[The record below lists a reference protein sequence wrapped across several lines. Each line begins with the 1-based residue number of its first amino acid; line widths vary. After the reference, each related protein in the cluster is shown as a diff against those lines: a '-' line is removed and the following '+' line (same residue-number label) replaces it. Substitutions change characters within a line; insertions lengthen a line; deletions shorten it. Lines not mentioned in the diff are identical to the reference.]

1 MTEKLYRK
9 KDKIMNSKYILY
21 CIVTALIIVGIY
33 QIVAVGRVNYPEY
46 NLKEGQVSEVE
57 IIAPFDFPVLKSPQ
71 ELAEE
76 KEQVLSQVV
85 KPYEIS
91 EEPLFEAISNLDNIY
106 AVLCSIEPTDDLEKI
121 ASDLKR
127 AGYSFSP
134 EALEF
139 TLRSSLRDRIYESL
153 RRELGTL
160 YNQGIYESLEEDS
173 ILIWQNDN
181 AEKRALS
188 DFLPREKA
196 KEILI
201 DKFPEAKTF
210 VSEFTEQYLK
220 PNLLVNEEKLNEL
233 NQSSLQTVQPSE
245 GMVLKNEVIVRKN
258 SRVTEEEVRKLESL
272 QEAYKRQKI
281 RKSPLQEMFLSLGLL
296 MFIFVVI
303 FLANHYYGVQS
314 KEEKIPVAD
323 FLPVNLGFIV
333 LVILTVLSN
342 FVLSGSNLIIP
353 FAMIAI
359 AGAILVNFEFG
370 LLYSVCNILV
380 ISPFLNWE
388 TFTPVIMLLSTI
400 MCLLILRRQKV
411 WHEYLMI
418 WLYLLISLLVVII
431 CLGIYKRD
439 SIITIMRS
447 IGYAFISASLSITGI
462 LLIVPYYEKKW
473 NRATKQTL
481 LELLDF
487 NHPLLKR
494 LATEAVGTYH
504 HSLVVGNLAEHA
516 AEAIGAN
523 PLLARVGSYY
533 HDIGKII
540 NPEIFTEN
548 NEDSGEIH
556 SQIEPN
562 ESAQLIRNHV
572 TEGITLAK
580 KYKIPQ
586 PVIDI
591 IMQHHGDMIIRYFY
605 EKANKEGKELD
616 ANAYRYPGPRPQTKE
631 AALVML
637 ADIVESTTK
646 AKEIESETDIA
657 KIIDDTITYL
667 LKEKQFDE
675 APISMKDLKIV
686 KQSFIP
692 VLESIYRKRLDY
704 PEAQK
709 DE

>member
-1 MTEKLYRK
+1 MTEKLYCK
-9 KDKIMNSKYILY
+9 KVKIMNSKYILY

-71 ELAEE
+71 ELAAE
-76 KEQVLSQVV
+76 KEQVLSQVD

-106 AVLCSIEPTDDLEKI
+106 AVLCSIEPTDDWEKI

-181 AEKRALS
+181 PEKRALS

-323 FLPVNLGFIV
+323 FLPINLGFIV

-548 NEDSGEIH
+548 NEDSSEIH

-572 TEGITLAK
+572 TEGIALAK

>member
-1 MTEKLYRK
+1 MTEKLYCK
-9 KDKIMNSKYILY
+9 KVKIMNSKYILY

-71 ELAEE
+71 ELAAE
-76 KEQVLSQVV
+76 KEQVLSQVD

-106 AVLCSIEPTDDLEKI
+106 AVLCSIEPTDDWEKI

-323 FLPVNLGFIV
+323 FLPINLGFIV

-548 NEDSGEIH
+548 NEDSSEIH

-572 TEGITLAK
+572 TEGIALAK

>member
-1 MTEKLYRK
+1 
-9 KDKIMNSKYILY
+9 MNSKYILY
-21 CIVTALIIVGIY
+21 CAVTALIIVGIY
-33 QIVAVGRVNYPEY
+33 QIAALGRVNYPEY

-57 IIAPFDFPVLKSPQ
+57 IIAPFDFPILKSPQ
-71 ELAEE
+71 ELSKETEE
-76 KEQVLSQVV
+76 VLSGID

-91 EEPLFEAISNLDNIY
+91 EEPLFEVISNLDNIY
-106 AVLCSIEPTDDLEKI
+106 AVLYTIEPTDDLEKI
-121 ASDLKR
+121 AADLKR
-127 AGYSFSP
+127 AGYTFTP

-139 TLRSSLRDRIYESL
+139 TLRSSLRDKIYESL
-153 RRELGTL
+153 RSELGIL
-160 YNQGIYESLEEDS
+160 YKQGIYESLEDDS
-173 ILIWQNDN
+173 ILIYQNN
-181 AEKRALS
+181 TAEKRAKS
-188 DFLPREKA
+188 DFLSREKA
-196 KEILI
+196 KAALLN
-201 DKFPEAKTF
+201 KFPEAETF
-210 VSEFTEQYLK
+210 ISEFTEQYLK
-220 PNLLVNEEKLNEL
+220 PNLLVNEEKLNKL
-233 NQSSLQTVQPSE
+233 HQSSLQTVQPSE

-258 SRVTEEEVRKLESL
+258 SRVTEDEVRKLESL
-272 QEAYKRQKI
+272 QEAYRREKI
-281 RKSPLQEMFLSLGLL
+281 RKSPLQELFLSLGLL

-333 LVILTVLSN
+333 LVMLTVLSN

-353 FAMIAI
+353 FAMFAI

-370 LLYSVCNILV
+370 LLYSVCNMLI

-388 TFTPVIMLLSTI
+388 TFTPVIMILSTI

-418 WLYLLISLLVVII
+418 WLYLIISLLVVII

-504 HSLVVGNLAEHA
+504 HSLVVGNLAEHS

-556 SQIEPN
+556 SQMEPE

-616 ANAYRYPGPRPQTKE
+616 TNAYRYPGPRPQTKE

-646 AKEIESETDIA
+646 AKEIENETDIA
-657 KIIDDTITYL
+657 KIIDDTINYL
-667 LKEKQFDE
+667 LKEKQFEE
-675 APISMKDLKIV
+675 APISLKDLKIV

>member
-1 MTEKLYRK
+1 
-9 KDKIMNSKYILY
+9 MNSKYILY
-21 CIVTALIIVGIY
+21 CAVTALIIVGIY
-33 QIVAVGRVNYPEY
+33 QIAALGRVNYPEY

-57 IIAPFDFPVLKSPQ
+57 IIAPFDFPILKSPQ
-71 ELAEE
+71 ELSKETEE
-76 KEQVLSQVV
+76 VLSGID

-91 EEPLFEAISNLDNIY
+91 EEPLFEVISNLDNIY
-106 AVLCSIEPTDDLEKI
+106 AVLYTIEPTDDLEKI
-121 ASDLKR
+121 AADLKR
-127 AGYSFSP
+127 AGYTFTP

-139 TLRSSLRDRIYESL
+139 TLRSSLRDKIYESL
-153 RRELGTL
+153 RSELGIL
-160 YNQGIYESLEEDS
+160 YKQGIYESLEDDS
-173 ILIWQNDN
+173 ILIYQNN
-181 AEKRALS
+181 TAEKRAKS
-188 DFLPREKA
+188 DFLSREKA
-196 KEILI
+196 KAALLN
-201 DKFPEAKTF
+201 KFPEAETF
-210 VSEFTEQYLK
+210 ISEFTEQYLK
-220 PNLLVNEEKLNEL
+220 PNLLVNEEKLNKL
-233 NQSSLQTVQPSE
+233 HQSSLQTVQPSA

-258 SRVTEEEVRKLESL
+258 SRVTEDEVRKLESL
-272 QEAYKRQKI
+272 QEAYRREKI
-281 RKSPLQEMFLSLGLL
+281 RKSPLQELFLSLGLL
-296 MFIFVVI
+296 MYIFVVI

-323 FLPVNLGFIV
+323 FLPVNLGFMV

-342 FVLSGSNLIIP
+342 FVLSSSNLIIP
-353 FAMIAI
+353 FAMFAI

-370 LLYSVCNILV
+370 LLYSVCNMLI

-388 TFTPVIMLLSTI
+388 TFTPVIMILSTI

-418 WLYLLISLLVVII
+418 WLYLIISLLVVII

-504 HSLVVGNLAEHA
+504 HSLVVGNLAEHS

-556 SQIEPN
+556 SQMEPE

-616 ANAYRYPGPRPQTKE
+616 TNAYRYPGPRPQTKE

-646 AKEIESETDIA
+646 AKEIENETDIA
-657 KIIDDTITYL
+657 KIIDDTINYL
-667 LKEKQFDE
+667 LKEKQFEE
-675 APISMKDLKIV
+675 APISLKDLKIV

>member
-1 MTEKLYRK
+1 
-9 KDKIMNSKYILY
+9 MNSKYILY
-21 CIVTALIIVGIY
+21 CVVVAIIIVGIY
-33 QIVAVGRVNYPEY
+33 QIVAIGKVNYPEY

-76 KEQVLSQVV
+76 KEEVLSRVN
-85 KPYEIS
+85 KPYELS
-91 EEPLFEAISNLDNIY
+91 DEPLFAAVSALDNIY
-106 AVLCSIEPTDDLEKI
+106 SILCTIQPTMDGEKI
-121 ASDLKR
+121 ASELKR
-127 AGYSFSP
+127 GGYSFSS
-134 EALEF
+134 EALAF
-139 TLRSSLRDRIYESL
+139 ATHSNDRDKIYESL
-153 RRELGTL
+153 RRELGIL
-160 YNQGIYESLEEDS
+160 YKQGIYESITEDS
-173 ILIWQNDN
+173 ILVLQNGN
-181 AEKRALS
+181 PVKRASKEFLS
-188 DFLPREKA
+188 LA
-196 KEILI
+196 MAQTTLQS
-201 DKFPEAKTF
+201 KFPEAETF
-210 VSEFTEQYLK
+210 VTEFAEQYLK
-220 PNLLVNEEKLNEL
+220 PNLQVNEEKLNEI
-233 NQSSLQTVQPSE
+233 NNNSLQTVQPSE

-258 SRVTEEEVRKLESL
+258 SRVTGDDVRKLESL
-272 QEAYKRQKI
+272 QEAYRRQKI
-281 RKSPLQEMFLSLGLL
+281 RKSPLEEMFLSLGLL
-296 MFIFVVI
+296 LFIFVVI

-314 KEEKIPVAD
+314 KEAKIPVAD
-323 FLPVNLGFIV
+323 FLPVNLGFLL
-333 LVILTVLSN
+333 LVIFTVLSN
-342 FVLSGSNLIIP
+342 FVLSLSNLIIP

-380 ISPFLNWE
+380 ISPFLSWE
-388 TFTPVIMLLSTI
+388 TFTPVLMLLSTV
-400 MCLLILRRQKV
+400 MCLLILKRQNA

-418 WLYLLISLLVVII
+418 WLYLIISLAVVTL

-439 SIITIMRS
+439 TFITILRNL
-447 IGYAFISASLSITGI
+447 GYDFISASLSVTGI
-462 LLIVPYYEKKW
+462 LLIVPFYEKKW

-487 NHPLLKR
+487 NHPLLKQ

-533 HDIGKII
+533 HDIGKVI

-548 NEDSGEIH
+548 NEDSGDIH
-556 SQIEPN
+556 SQMEPE

-591 IMQHHGDMIIRYFY
+591 IMEHHGDSIIRYFY
-605 EKANKEGKELD
+605 EKAHQEGKELD
-616 ANAYRYPGPRPQTKE
+616 KDAYRYPGPRPRTKE
-631 AALVML
+631 AAIVML

-646 AKEIESETDIA
+646 AKEIENEEDIA
-657 KIIDDTITYL
+657 KIIDTTIHYL
-667 LKEKQFDE
+667 LQEKQFDD
-675 APISMKDLKIV
+675 APLSMQDLKKV

-692 VLESIYRKRLDY
+692 VLDSIYRKRLDY
-704 PEAQK
+704 PEPQK

>member
-1 MTEKLYRK
+1 
-9 KDKIMNSKYILY
+9 MNSKYILY
-21 CIVTALIIVGIY
+21 CAVTALIIVGIY
-33 QIVAVGRVNYPEY
+33 QIAALGRVNYPEY

-57 IIAPFDFPVLKSPQ
+57 IIAPFDFPILKSPQ
-71 ELAEE
+71 ELSKETEE
-76 KEQVLSQVV
+76 VLSGID

-91 EEPLFEAISNLDNIY
+91 EEPLFEVISNLDNIY
-106 AVLCSIEPTDDLEKI
+106 AVLYTIEPTDDLEKI
-121 ASDLKR
+121 AADLKR
-127 AGYSFSP
+127 AGYTFTP

-139 TLRSSLRDRIYESL
+139 TLRSSLRDKIYESL
-153 RRELGTL
+153 RSELGIL
-160 YNQGIYESLEEDS
+160 YKQGIYESLEDDS
-173 ILIWQNDN
+173 ILIYQNN
-181 AEKRALS
+181 TAEKRAKS
-188 DFLPREKA
+188 DFLSREKA
-196 KEILI
+196 KAALLN
-201 DKFPEAKTF
+201 KFPEAETF
-210 VSEFTEQYLK
+210 ISEFTEQYLK
-220 PNLLVNEEKLNEL
+220 PNLLVNEEKLNKL
-233 NQSSLQTVQPSE
+233 HQSSLQTVQPSE

-258 SRVTEEEVRKLESL
+258 SRVTEDEVRKLESL
-272 QEAYKRQKI
+272 QEAYRREKI
-281 RKSPLQEMFLSLGLL
+281 RKSPLQELFLSLGLL
-296 MFIFVVI
+296 MYIFVVI

-323 FLPVNLGFIV
+323 FLPVNLGFMV

-342 FVLSGSNLIIP
+342 FVLSSSNLIIP
-353 FAMIAI
+353 FAMFAI

-370 LLYSVCNILV
+370 LLYSVCNMLI

-388 TFTPVIMLLSTI
+388 TFTPVIMILSTI

-418 WLYLLISLLVVII
+418 WLYLIISLLVVII

-504 HSLVVGNLAEHA
+504 HSLVVGNLAEHS

-556 SQIEPN
+556 SQMEPE

-616 ANAYRYPGPRPQTKE
+616 TNAYRYPGPRPQTKE

-646 AKEIESETDIA
+646 AKEIENETDIA
-657 KIIDDTITYL
+657 KIIDDTINYL
-667 LKEKQFDE
+667 LKEKQFEE
-675 APISMKDLKIV
+675 APISLKDLKIV

>member
-1 MTEKLYRK
+1 
-9 KDKIMNSKYILY
+9 MNSKYILY

-71 ELAEE
+71 ELAAE
-76 KEQVLSQVV
+76 KEQVLSQVD

-106 AVLCSIEPTDDLEKI
+106 AVLCSIEPTDDWEKI

-139 TLRSSLRDRIYESL
+139 TLRSSLRDKIYESL

-181 AEKRALS
+181 PEKRALS

-400 MCLLILRRQKV
+400 ICLLILRRQKV

-572 TEGITLAK
+572 TEGIALAK

>member
-1 MTEKLYRK
+1 
-9 KDKIMNSKYILY
+9 MNSKYILY
-21 CIVTALIIVGIY
+21 CAVTALIIVGIY
-33 QIVAVGRVNYPEY
+33 QIAALGRVNYPEY

-57 IIAPFDFPVLKSPQ
+57 IIAPFDFPILKSPQ
-71 ELAEE
+71 ELSKETEE
-76 KEQVLSQVV
+76 VLSGID

-91 EEPLFEAISNLDNIY
+91 EEPLFEVISNLDNIY
-106 AVLCSIEPTDDLEKI
+106 AVLYTIEPTDDLEKI
-121 ASDLKR
+121 AADLKR
-127 AGYSFSP
+127 AGYTFTP

-139 TLRSSLRDRIYESL
+139 TLRSSLRDKIYESL
-153 RRELGTL
+153 RSELGIL
-160 YNQGIYESLEEDS
+160 YKQGIYESLEDDS
-173 ILIWQNDN
+173 ILIYQNN
-181 AEKRALS
+181 TAEKRAKS
-188 DFLPREKA
+188 DFLSKEKA
-196 KEILI
+196 KAALLN
-201 DKFPEAKTF
+201 KFPEAETF
-210 VSEFTEQYLK
+210 ISEFTEQYLK
-220 PNLLVNEEKLNEL
+220 PNLLVNEEKLNKL
-233 NQSSLQTVQPSE
+233 HQSSLQTVQPSE

-258 SRVTEEEVRKLESL
+258 SRVTEDEVRKLESL
-272 QEAYKRQKI
+272 QEAYRREKI
-281 RKSPLQEMFLSLGLL
+281 RKSPLQELFLSLGLL
-296 MFIFVVI
+296 MYIFVVI

-323 FLPVNLGFIV
+323 FLPVNLGFMV

-342 FVLSGSNLIIP
+342 FVLSSSNLIIP
-353 FAMIAI
+353 FAMFAI

-370 LLYSVCNILV
+370 LLYSVCNMLI

-388 TFTPVIMLLSTI
+388 TFTPVIMILSTI

-418 WLYLLISLLVVII
+418 WLYLIISLLVVII

-504 HSLVVGNLAEHA
+504 HSLVVGNLAEHS
-516 AEAIGAN
+516 AEAIGVN

-556 SQIEPN
+556 SQMEPE

-616 ANAYRYPGPRPQTKE
+616 TNAYRYPGPRPQTKE

-646 AKEIESETDIA
+646 AKEIENETDIA
-657 KIIDDTITYL
+657 KIIDDTINYL
-667 LKEKQFDE
+667 LKEKQFEE
-675 APISMKDLKIV
+675 APISLKDLKIV

>member
-1 MTEKLYRK
+1 MTEKLYCK
-9 KDKIMNSKYILY
+9 KVKIMNSKYILY

-71 ELAEE
+71 ELAAE
-76 KEQVLSQVV
+76 KEQVLSQVD

-106 AVLCSIEPTDDLEKI
+106 AVLCSIEPTDDWEKI

-139 TLRSSLRDRIYESL
+139 TLRSSLRDKIYESL

-181 AEKRALS
+181 PEKRALS

-323 FLPVNLGFIV
+323 FLPINLGFIV

-548 NEDSGEIH
+548 NEDSSEIH

>member
-1 MTEKLYRK
+1 MTEKLYCK
-9 KDKIMNSKYILY
+9 KVKIMNSKYILY

-71 ELAEE
+71 ELAAE
-76 KEQVLSQVV
+76 KEQVLSQVD

-106 AVLCSIEPTDDLEKI
+106 AVLCSIEPTDDWEKI

-139 TLRSSLRDRIYESL
+139 TLRSSLRDKIYESL

-181 AEKRALS
+181 PEKRALS

-400 MCLLILRRQKV
+400 ICLLILRRQKV

-572 TEGITLAK
+572 TEGIALAK

>member
-1 MTEKLYRK
+1 MTEKLYCK
-9 KDKIMNSKYILY
+9 KVKIMNSKYILY

-71 ELAEE
+71 ELAAE
-76 KEQVLSQVV
+76 KEQVLSQVD

-106 AVLCSIEPTDDLEKI
+106 AVLCSIEPTDDWEKI

-181 AEKRALS
+181 PEKKALS

-548 NEDSGEIH
+548 NEDSSEIH

-616 ANAYRYPGPRPQTKE
+616 TNAYRYPGPRPQTKE

-657 KIIDDTITYL
+657 KIIDETITYL

>member
-1 MTEKLYRK
+1 
-9 KDKIMNSKYILY
+9 MNSKYILY
-21 CIVTALIIVGIY
+21 CAVTALIIVGIY
-33 QIVAVGRVNYPEY
+33 QIAALGRVNYPEY

-57 IIAPFDFPVLKSPQ
+57 IIAPFDFPILKSPQ
-71 ELAEE
+71 ELSKETEE
-76 KEQVLSQVV
+76 VLSGID

-91 EEPLFEAISNLDNIY
+91 EEPLFEVISNLDNIY
-106 AVLCSIEPTDDLEKI
+106 AVLYTIEPTDDLEKI
-121 ASDLKR
+121 AADLKR
-127 AGYSFSP
+127 AGYTFTP

-139 TLRSSLRDRIYESL
+139 TLRSSLRDKIYESL
-153 RRELGTL
+153 RSELGIL
-160 YNQGIYESLEEDS
+160 YKQGIYESLEDDS
-173 ILIWQNDN
+173 ILIYQNN
-181 AEKRALS
+181 IAEKRAKS
-188 DFLPREKA
+188 DFLSKEKA
-196 KEILI
+196 KAALLN
-201 DKFPEAKTF
+201 KFPEAETF
-210 VSEFTEQYLK
+210 ISEFTEQYLK
-220 PNLLVNEEKLNEL
+220 PNLLVNEEKLNKL
-233 NQSSLQTVQPSE
+233 HQSSLQTVQPSE

-258 SRVTEEEVRKLESL
+258 SRVTEDEVRKLESL
-272 QEAYKRQKI
+272 QEAYRREKI
-281 RKSPLQEMFLSLGLL
+281 RKSPLQELFLSLGLL
-296 MFIFVVI
+296 MYIFVVI

-333 LVILTVLSN
+333 LVMLTVLSN

-353 FAMIAI
+353 FAMFAI

-370 LLYSVCNILV
+370 LLYSVCNMLI

-388 TFTPVIMLLSTI
+388 TFTPVIMILSTI

-418 WLYLLISLLVVII
+418 WLYLIISLLVVII

-504 HSLVVGNLAEHA
+504 HSLVVGNLAEHS

-556 SQIEPN
+556 SQMEPE

-616 ANAYRYPGPRPQTKE
+616 TNAYRYPGPRPQTKE

-646 AKEIESETDIA
+646 AKEIENETDIA
-657 KIIDDTITYL
+657 KIIDDTINYL
-667 LKEKQFDE
+667 LKEKQFEE
-675 APISMKDLKIV
+675 APISLKDLKIV

>member
-1 MTEKLYRK
+1 LTEKLYCK
-9 KDKIMNSKYILY
+9 KVKIMNSKYILY

-71 ELAEE
+71 ELAAE
-76 KEQVLSQVV
+76 KEQVLSQVD

-106 AVLCSIEPTDDLEKI
+106 AVLCSIEPTDDWEKI

-323 FLPVNLGFIV
+323 FLPINLGFIV

-548 NEDSGEIH
+548 NEDSSEIH

>member
-1 MTEKLYRK
+1 
-9 KDKIMNSKYILY
+9 
-21 CIVTALIIVGIY
+21 
-33 QIVAVGRVNYPEY
+33 
-46 NLKEGQVSEVE
+46 LKEGQVSEVE
-57 IIAPFDFPVLKSPQ
+57 IIAPFDFPILKSPQ
-71 ELAEE
+71 ELSKETEE
-76 KEQVLSQVV
+76 VLSGID

-91 EEPLFEAISNLDNIY
+91 EEPLFEVISNLDNIY
-106 AVLCSIEPTDDLEKI
+106 AVLYTIEPTDDLEKI
-121 ASDLKR
+121 AADLKR
-127 AGYSFSP
+127 AGYTFTP

-139 TLRSSLRDRIYESL
+139 TLRSSLRDKIYESL
-153 RRELGTL
+153 RSELGIL
-160 YNQGIYESLEEDS
+160 YKQGIYESLEDDS
-173 ILIWQNDN
+173 ILIYQNN
-181 AEKRALS
+181 TAEKRAKS
-188 DFLPREKA
+188 DFLSREKA
-196 KEILI
+196 KAALLN
-201 DKFPEAKTF
+201 KFPEAETF
-210 VSEFTEQYLK
+210 ISEFTEQYLK
-220 PNLLVNEEKLNEL
+220 PNLLVNEEKLNKL
-233 NQSSLQTVQPSE
+233 HQSSLQTVQPSA

-258 SRVTEEEVRKLESL
+258 SRVTEDEVRKLESL
-272 QEAYKRQKI
+272 QEAYRREKI
-281 RKSPLQEMFLSLGLL
+281 RKSPLQELFLSLGLL
-296 MFIFVVI
+296 MYIFVVI

-323 FLPVNLGFIV
+323 FLPVNLGFMV

-342 FVLSGSNLIIP
+342 FVLSSSNLIIP
-353 FAMIAI
+353 FALFAI

-370 LLYSVCNILV
+370 LLYSVCNILI

-388 TFTPVIMLLSTI
+388 TFTPVIMILSTI

-418 WLYLLISLLVVII
+418 WLYLIISLLVVII

-504 HSLVVGNLAEHA
+504 HSLVVGNLAEHS

-556 SQIEPN
+556 SQMEPE

-616 ANAYRYPGPRPQTKE
+616 TNAYRYPGPRPQTKE

-646 AKEIESETDIA
+646 AKEIENETDIA
-657 KIIDDTITYL
+657 KIIDDTINYL
-667 LKEKQFDE
+667 LKEKQFEE
-675 APISMKDLKIV
+675 APISLKDLKIV

>member
-1 MTEKLYRK
+1 
-9 KDKIMNSKYILY
+9 MNSKYILY
-21 CIVTALIIVGIY
+21 CAVTALIIVGIY
-33 QIVAVGRVNYPEY
+33 QIAALGRVNYPEY

-76 KEQVLSQVV
+76 KEEVLSKVD

-91 EEPLFEAISNLDNIY
+91 EEPLFEVISNLDNIY
-106 AVLCSIEPTDDLEKI
+106 AVLYTIEPTDDLEKI
-121 ASDLKR
+121 AADLKR
-127 AGYSFSP
+127 AGYTFTP

-139 TLRSSLRDRIYESL
+139 TLRSSLRDKIYESL
-153 RRELGTL
+153 RSELGIL
-160 YNQGIYESLEEDS
+160 YKQGIYESLEDDS
-173 ILIWQNDN
+173 ILIYQNN
-181 AEKRALS
+181 TAEKRAKS
-188 DFLPREKA
+188 DFLSREKA
-196 KEILI
+196 KAALLN
-201 DKFPEAKTF
+201 KFPEAETF
-210 VSEFTEQYLK
+210 ISEFTEQYLK
-220 PNLLVNEEKLNEL
+220 PNLLVNEEKLNKL
-233 NQSSLQTVQPSE
+233 HQSSLQTVQPSA

-258 SRVTEEEVRKLESL
+258 SRVTEDEVRKLESL
-272 QEAYKRQKI
+272 QEAYRREKI
-281 RKSPLQEMFLSLGLL
+281 RKSPLQELFLSLGLL
-296 MFIFVVI
+296 MYIFVVI

-323 FLPVNLGFIV
+323 FLPVNLGFMV

-342 FVLSGSNLIIP
+342 FVLSSSNLIIP
-353 FAMIAI
+353 FALFAI

-370 LLYSVCNILV
+370 LLYSVCNILI

-388 TFTPVIMLLSTI
+388 TFTPVIMILSTI

-418 WLYLLISLLVVII
+418 WLYLIISLLVVII

-504 HSLVVGNLAEHA
+504 HSLVVGNLAEHS

-556 SQIEPN
+556 SQMEPE

-616 ANAYRYPGPRPQTKE
+616 TNAYRYPGPRPQTKE

-646 AKEIESETDIA
+646 AKEIENETDIA
-657 KIIDDTITYL
+657 KIIDDTINYL
-667 LKEKQFDE
+667 LKEKQFEE
-675 APISMKDLKIV
+675 APISLKDLKIV

>member
-1 MTEKLYRK
+1 LTEKLYCK
-9 KDKIMNSKYILY
+9 KVKIMNSKYILY

-71 ELAEE
+71 ELAAE
-76 KEQVLSQVV
+76 KEQVLSQVD

-106 AVLCSIEPTDDLEKI
+106 AVLCSIEPTDDWEKI

>member
-1 MTEKLYRK
+1 MTEKLYCK
-9 KDKIMNSKYILY
+9 KVKIMNSKYILY

-71 ELAEE
+71 ELAAE
-76 KEQVLSQVV
+76 KEQVLSQVD

-106 AVLCSIEPTDDLEKI
+106 AVLCSIEPTDDWEKI

-181 AEKRALS
+181 PEKKALS

-548 NEDSGEIH
+548 NEDSSEIH

-616 ANAYRYPGPRPQTKE
+616 TNAYRYPGPRPQTKE

>member
-1 MTEKLYRK
+1 LTEKLYCK
-9 KDKIMNSKYILY
+9 KVKIMNSKYILY

-71 ELAEE
+71 ELAAE
-76 KEQVLSQVV
+76 KEQVLSQVD

-106 AVLCSIEPTDDLEKI
+106 AVLCSIEPTDDWEKI

-181 AEKRALS
+181 PEKKALS

-548 NEDSGEIH
+548 NEDSSEIH

-616 ANAYRYPGPRPQTKE
+616 TNAYRYPGPRPQTKE

-657 KIIDDTITYL
+657 KIIDETITYL

>member
-1 MTEKLYRK
+1 
-9 KDKIMNSKYILY
+9 MNSKYILY

-71 ELAEE
+71 ELAAE
-76 KEQVLSQVV
+76 KEQVLSQVD

-106 AVLCSIEPTDDLEKI
+106 AVLCSIEPTDDWEKI

-181 AEKRALS
+181 PEKKALS

-548 NEDSGEIH
+548 NEDSSEIH

-616 ANAYRYPGPRPQTKE
+616 TNAYRYPGPRPQTKE

-657 KIIDDTITYL
+657 KIIDETITYL

>member
-1 MTEKLYRK
+1 
-9 KDKIMNSKYILY
+9 MNSKYILY
-21 CIVTALIIVGIY
+21 CAVTALIIVGIY
-33 QIVAVGRVNYPEY
+33 QIAALGRVNYPEY

-57 IIAPFDFPVLKSPQ
+57 IIAPFDFPILKSPQ
-71 ELAEE
+71 ELSKETEE
-76 KEQVLSQVV
+76 VLSGID

-91 EEPLFEAISNLDNIY
+91 EEPLFEVISNLDNIY
-106 AVLCSIEPTDDLEKI
+106 AVLYTIEPTDDLEKI
-121 ASDLKR
+121 AADLKR
-127 AGYSFSP
+127 AGYTFTP

-139 TLRSSLRDRIYESL
+139 TLRSSLRDKIYESL
-153 RRELGTL
+153 RSELGIL
-160 YNQGIYESLEEDS
+160 YKQGIYESLEDDS
-173 ILIWQNDN
+173 ILIYQNN
-181 AEKRALS
+181 TAEKRAKS
-188 DFLPREKA
+188 DFLSREKA
-196 KEILI
+196 KAALLN
-201 DKFPEAKTF
+201 KFPEAETF
-210 VSEFTEQYLK
+210 ISEFTEQYLK
-220 PNLLVNEEKLNEL
+220 PNLLVNEEKLNKL
-233 NQSSLQTVQPSE
+233 HQSSLQTVQPSA

-258 SRVTEEEVRKLESL
+258 SRVTEDEVRKLESL
-272 QEAYKRQKI
+272 QEAYRREKI
-281 RKSPLQEMFLSLGLL
+281 RKSPLQELFLSLGLL
-296 MFIFVVI
+296 MYIFVVI

-323 FLPVNLGFIV
+323 FLPVNLGFMV

-342 FVLSGSNLIIP
+342 FVLSSSNLIIP
-353 FAMIAI
+353 FALFAI

-370 LLYSVCNILV
+370 LLYSVCNILI

-388 TFTPVIMLLSTI
+388 TFTPVIMILSTI

-418 WLYLLISLLVVII
+418 WLYLIISLLVVII

-504 HSLVVGNLAEHA
+504 HSLVVGNLSEHA

-556 SQIEPN
+556 SQMEPE

-616 ANAYRYPGPRPQTKE
+616 TNAYRYPGPRPQTKE

-646 AKEIESETDIA
+646 AKEIENETDIA
-657 KIIDDTITYL
+657 KIIDDTINYL
-667 LKEKQFDE
+667 LKEKQFEE
-675 APISMKDLKIV
+675 APLSLKDLKII

>member
-1 MTEKLYRK
+1 
-9 KDKIMNSKYILY
+9 MNSKYILY
-21 CIVTALIIVGIY
+21 CAVTALIIVGIY
-33 QIVAVGRVNYPEY
+33 QIAALGRVNYPEY

-57 IIAPFDFPVLKSPQ
+57 IIAPFDFPILKSPQ
-71 ELAEE
+71 ELSKETEE
-76 KEQVLSQVV
+76 VLSGID

-91 EEPLFEAISNLDNIY
+91 EEPLFEVISNLDNIY
-106 AVLCSIEPTDDLEKI
+106 AVLYTIEPTDDLEKI
-121 ASDLKR
+121 AADLKR
-127 AGYSFSP
+127 AGYTFTP

-139 TLRSSLRDRIYESL
+139 TLRSSLRDKIYESL
-153 RRELGTL
+153 RSELGIL
-160 YNQGIYESLEEDS
+160 YKQGIYESLEDDS
-173 ILIWQNDN
+173 ILIYQNN
-181 AEKRALS
+181 TAEKRAKS
-188 DFLPREKA
+188 DFLSREKA
-196 KEILI
+196 KAALLN
-201 DKFPEAKTF
+201 KFPEAETF
-210 VSEFTEQYLK
+210 ISEFTEQYLK
-220 PNLLVNEEKLNEL
+220 PNLLVNEEKLNKL
-233 NQSSLQTVQPSE
+233 HQSSLQTVQPSA

-258 SRVTEEEVRKLESL
+258 SRVTEDEVRKLESL
-272 QEAYKRQKI
+272 QEAYRREKI
-281 RKSPLQEMFLSLGLL
+281 RKSPLQELFLSLGLL
-296 MFIFVVI
+296 MYIFVVI

-333 LVILTVLSN
+333 LVMLTVLSN

-353 FAMIAI
+353 FAMFAI

-370 LLYSVCNILV
+370 LLYSVCNMLI

-388 TFTPVIMLLSTI
+388 TFTPVIMILSTI

-418 WLYLLISLLVVII
+418 WLYLIISLLVVII

-504 HSLVVGNLAEHA
+504 HSLVVGNLAEHS

-556 SQIEPN
+556 SQMEPE

-616 ANAYRYPGPRPQTKE
+616 TNAYRYPGPRPQTKE

-646 AKEIESETDIA
+646 AKEIENETDIA
-657 KIIDDTITYL
+657 KIIDDTINYL
-667 LKEKQFDE
+667 LKEKQFEE
-675 APISMKDLKIV
+675 APISLKDLKIV

>member
-1 MTEKLYRK
+1 
-9 KDKIMNSKYILY
+9 MNSKYILY
-21 CIVTALIIVGIY
+21 CAVTALIIVGIY
-33 QIVAVGRVNYPEY
+33 QIAALGRVNYPEY

-76 KEQVLSQVV
+76 KEEVLSGID

-91 EEPLFEAISNLDNIY
+91 EEPLFEVISNLDNIY
-106 AVLCSIEPTDDLEKI
+106 AVLYTIEPTDDLEKI
-121 ASDLKR
+121 AADLKR
-127 AGYSFSP
+127 AGYTFTP

-139 TLRSSLRDRIYESL
+139 TLRSSLRDKIYESL
-153 RRELGTL
+153 RSELGIL
-160 YNQGIYESLEEDS
+160 YKQGIYESLEDDS
-173 ILIWQNDN
+173 ILIYQNN
-181 AEKRALS
+181 TAEKRAKS
-188 DFLPREKA
+188 DFLSREKA
-196 KEILI
+196 KAALLN
-201 DKFPEAKTF
+201 KFPEAETF
-210 VSEFTEQYLK
+210 ISEFTEQYLK
-220 PNLLVNEEKLNEL
+220 PNLLVNEEKLNKL
-233 NQSSLQTVQPSE
+233 HQSSLQTVQPSA

-258 SRVTEEEVRKLESL
+258 SRVTEDEVRKLESL
-272 QEAYKRQKI
+272 QEAYRREKI
-281 RKSPLQEMFLSLGLL
+281 RKSPLQELFLSLGLL
-296 MFIFVVI
+296 MYIFVVI

-323 FLPVNLGFIV
+323 FLPVNLGFMV

-342 FVLSGSNLIIP
+342 FVLSSSNLIIP
-353 FAMIAI
+353 FALFAI

-370 LLYSVCNILV
+370 LLYSVCNILI

-388 TFTPVIMLLSTI
+388 TFTPVIMILSTI

-418 WLYLLISLLVVII
+418 WLYLIISLLVVII

-504 HSLVVGNLAEHA
+504 HSLVVGNLAEHS

-556 SQIEPN
+556 SQMEPE

-616 ANAYRYPGPRPQTKE
+616 TNAYRYPGPRPQTKE

-646 AKEIESETDIA
+646 AKEIENETDIA
-657 KIIDDTITYL
+657 KIIDDTINYL
-667 LKEKQFDE
+667 LKEKQFEE
-675 APISMKDLKIV
+675 APISLKDLKIV

>member
-1 MTEKLYRK
+1 MTEKLYCK
-9 KDKIMNSKYILY
+9 KVKIMNSKYILY

-71 ELAEE
+71 ELAAE
-76 KEQVLSQVV
+76 KEQVLSQVD

-106 AVLCSIEPTDDLEKI
+106 AVLCSIEPTDDWEKI

-139 TLRSSLRDRIYESL
+139 TLRSSLRDKIYESL

-181 AEKRALS
+181 PEKRALS

-548 NEDSGEIH
+548 NEDSSEIH

-572 TEGITLAK
+572 TEGIALAK

>member
-1 MTEKLYRK
+1 MTEKLYCK
-9 KDKIMNSKYILY
+9 KVKIMNSKYILY

-71 ELAEE
+71 ELAAE
-76 KEQVLSQVV
+76 KEQVLSQVD

-106 AVLCSIEPTDDLEKI
+106 AVLCSIEPTDDWEKI

-548 NEDSGEIH
+548 NEDSSEIH

-616 ANAYRYPGPRPQTKE
+616 TNAYRYPGPRPQTKE

>member
-1 MTEKLYRK
+1 MTEKLYCK
-9 KDKIMNSKYILY
+9 KVKIMNSKYILY

-71 ELAEE
+71 ELAAE
-76 KEQVLSQVV
+76 KEQVLSQVD

-106 AVLCSIEPTDDLEKI
+106 AVLCSIEPTDDWEKI

-181 AEKRALS
+181 PEKRALS

-323 FLPVNLGFIV
+323 FLPINLGFIV

-400 MCLLILRRQKV
+400 ICLLILRRQKV

-548 NEDSGEIH
+548 NEDSSEIH

>member
-1 MTEKLYRK
+1 
-9 KDKIMNSKYILY
+9 MNSKYILY
-21 CIVTALIIVGIY
+21 CAVTALIIVGIY
-33 QIVAVGRVNYPEY
+33 QIAALGRVNYPEY

-57 IIAPFDFPVLKSPQ
+57 IIAPFDFPILKSPQ
-71 ELAEE
+71 ELSKETEE
-76 KEQVLSQVV
+76 VLSGID

-91 EEPLFEAISNLDNIY
+91 EEPLFEVISNLDNIY
-106 AVLCSIEPTDDLEKI
+106 AVLYTIEPTDDLEKI
-121 ASDLKR
+121 AADLKR
-127 AGYSFSP
+127 AGYTFTP

-139 TLRSSLRDRIYESL
+139 TLRSSLRDKIYESL
-153 RRELGTL
+153 RSELGIL
-160 YNQGIYESLEEDS
+160 YKQGIYESLEDDS
-173 ILIWQNDN
+173 ILIYQNN
-181 AEKRALS
+181 TAEKRAKS
-188 DFLPREKA
+188 DFLSREKA
-196 KEILI
+196 KAALLN
-201 DKFPEAKTF
+201 KFPEAETF
-210 VSEFTEQYLK
+210 ISEFTEQYLK
-220 PNLLVNEEKLNEL
+220 PNLLVNEEKLNKL
-233 NQSSLQTVQPSE
+233 HQSSLQTVQPSE

-258 SRVTEEEVRKLESL
+258 SRVTEDEVRKLESL
-272 QEAYKRQKI
+272 QEAYRREKI
-281 RKSPLQEMFLSLGLL
+281 RKSPLQELFLSLGLL
-296 MFIFVVI
+296 MYIFVVI

-333 LVILTVLSN
+333 LVMLTVLSN

-353 FAMIAI
+353 FAMFAI

-370 LLYSVCNILV
+370 LLYSVCNMLI

-388 TFTPVIMLLSTI
+388 TFTPVIMILSTI

-418 WLYLLISLLVVII
+418 WLYLIISLLVVII

-504 HSLVVGNLAEHA
+504 HSLVVGNLAEHS

-556 SQIEPN
+556 SQMEPE

-616 ANAYRYPGPRPQTKE
+616 TNAYRYPGPRPQTKE

-646 AKEIESETDIA
+646 AKEIENETDIA
-657 KIIDDTITYL
+657 KIIDDTINYL
-667 LKEKQFDE
+667 LKEKQFEE
-675 APISMKDLKIV
+675 APISLKDLKIV

>member
-1 MTEKLYRK
+1 
-9 KDKIMNSKYILY
+9 MNSKYILY
-21 CIVTALIIVGIY
+21 CAVTALIIVGIY
-33 QIVAVGRVNYPEY
+33 QIAALGRVNYPEY

-57 IIAPFDFPVLKSPQ
+57 IIAPFDFPILKSPQ
-71 ELAEE
+71 ELSKETEE
-76 KEQVLSQVV
+76 VLSGID

-91 EEPLFEAISNLDNIY
+91 EEPLFEVISNLDNIY
-106 AVLCSIEPTDDLEKI
+106 AVLYTIEPTDDLEKI
-121 ASDLKR
+121 AADLKR
-127 AGYSFSP
+127 AGYTFTP

-139 TLRSSLRDRIYESL
+139 TLRSSLRDKIYESL
-153 RRELGTL
+153 RSELGIL
-160 YNQGIYESLEEDS
+160 YKQGIYESLEDDS
-173 ILIWQNDN
+173 ILIYQNN
-181 AEKRALS
+181 TAEKRAKS
-188 DFLPREKA
+188 DFLSREKA
-196 KEILI
+196 KAALLN
-201 DKFPEAKTF
+201 KFPEAETF
-210 VSEFTEQYLK
+210 ISEFTEQYLK
-220 PNLLVNEEKLNEL
+220 PNLLVNEEILNKLH
-233 NQSSLQTVQPSE
+233 QSSLQTVQPSE

-258 SRVTEEEVRKLESL
+258 SRVTEDEVRKLESL
-272 QEAYKRQKI
+272 QEAYRREKI
-281 RKSPLQEMFLSLGLL
+281 RKSPLQELFLSLGLL
-296 MFIFVVI
+296 MYIFVVI

-323 FLPVNLGFIV
+323 FLPVNLGFMV

-342 FVLSGSNLIIP
+342 FVLSSSNLIIP
-353 FAMIAI
+353 FALFAI

-370 LLYSVCNILV
+370 LLYSVCNILI

-388 TFTPVIMLLSTI
+388 TFTPVIMILSTI

-418 WLYLLISLLVVII
+418 WLYLIISLLVVII

-504 HSLVVGNLAEHA
+504 HSLVVGNLAEHS

-556 SQIEPN
+556 SQMEPE

-616 ANAYRYPGPRPQTKE
+616 TNAYRYPGPRPQTKE

-646 AKEIESETDIA
+646 AKEIENETDIA
-657 KIIDDTITYL
+657 KIIDDTINYL
-667 LKEKQFDE
+667 LKEKQFEE
-675 APISMKDLKIV
+675 APISLKDLKIV

>member
-1 MTEKLYRK
+1 
-9 KDKIMNSKYILY
+9 MN
-21 CIVTALIIVGIY
+21 C
-33 QIVAVGRVNYPEY
+33 
-46 NLKEGQVSEVE
+46 
-57 IIAPFDFPVLKSPQ
+57 
-71 ELAEE
+71 
-76 KEQVLSQVV
+76 
-85 KPYEIS
+85 
-91 EEPLFEAISNLDNIY
+91 
-106 AVLCSIEPTDDLEKI
+106 
-121 ASDLKR
+121 
-127 AGYSFSP
+127 
-134 EALEF
+134 
-139 TLRSSLRDRIYESL
+139 
-153 RRELGTL
+153 
-160 YNQGIYESLEEDS
+160 QGIYESLEEDS

-181 AEKRALS
+181 PEKKALS

-548 NEDSGEIH
+548 NEDSSEIH

-616 ANAYRYPGPRPQTKE
+616 TNAYRYPGPRPQTKE

-657 KIIDDTITYL
+657 KIIDETITYL

>member
-1 MTEKLYRK
+1 MTEKLYCK
-9 KDKIMNSKYILY
+9 KVKIMNSKYILY

-71 ELAEE
+71 ELAAE
-76 KEQVLSQVV
+76 KEQVLSQVD

-106 AVLCSIEPTDDLEKI
+106 AVLCSIEPTDDWEKI

-139 TLRSSLRDRIYESL
+139 TLRSSLRDKIYESL

-181 AEKRALS
+181 PEKRALS

-323 FLPVNLGFIV
+323 FLPINLGFIV

-400 MCLLILRRQKV
+400 ICLLILRRQKV

-548 NEDSGEIH
+548 NEDSSEIH

>member
-1 MTEKLYRK
+1 MTEKLYCK
-9 KDKIMNSKYILY
+9 KVKIMNSKYILY

-71 ELAEE
+71 ELAAE
-76 KEQVLSQVV
+76 KEQVLSQVD

-106 AVLCSIEPTDDLEKI
+106 AVLCSIEPTDDWEKI

-323 FLPVNLGFIV
+323 FLPINLGFIV

-548 NEDSGEIH
+548 NEDSSEIH

>member
-1 MTEKLYRK
+1 
-9 KDKIMNSKYILY
+9 MNSKYILY
-21 CIVTALIIVGIY
+21 CAVTALIIVGIY
-33 QIVAVGRVNYPEY
+33 QIAALGRVNYPEY

-57 IIAPFDFPVLKSPQ
+57 IIAPFDFPILKSPQ
-71 ELAEE
+71 ELSKETEE
-76 KEQVLSQVV
+76 VLSGID

-91 EEPLFEAISNLDNIY
+91 EEPLFEVISNLDNIY
-106 AVLCSIEPTDDLEKI
+106 AVLYTIEPTDDLEKI
-121 ASDLKR
+121 AADLKR
-127 AGYSFSP
+127 AGYTFTP

-139 TLRSSLRDRIYESL
+139 TLRSSLRDKIYESL
-153 RRELGTL
+153 RSELGIL
-160 YNQGIYESLEEDS
+160 YKQGIYESLEEDS
-173 ILIWQNDN
+173 ILIYQNN
-181 AEKRALS
+181 IAEKRAKS
-188 DFLPREKA
+188 DFLSREKA
-196 KEILI
+196 KAALLN
-201 DKFPEAKTF
+201 KFPEAETF
-210 VSEFTEQYLK
+210 ISEFTEQYLK
-220 PNLLVNEEKLNEL
+220 PNLLVNEEILNKLH
-233 NQSSLQTVQPSE
+233 QSSLQTVQPSE

-258 SRVTEEEVRKLESL
+258 SRVTEDEVRKLESL
-272 QEAYKRQKI
+272 QEAYRREKI
-281 RKSPLQEMFLSLGLL
+281 RKSPLQELFLSLGLL
-296 MFIFVVI
+296 MYIFVVI

-323 FLPVNLGFIV
+323 FLPVNLGFMV

-342 FVLSGSNLIIP
+342 FVLSSSNLIIP
-353 FAMIAI
+353 FALFAI

-370 LLYSVCNILV
+370 LLYSVCNILI

-388 TFTPVIMLLSTI
+388 TFTPVIMILSTI

-418 WLYLLISLLVVII
+418 WLYLIISLLVVII

-504 HSLVVGNLAEHA
+504 HSLVVGNLAEHS

-556 SQIEPN
+556 SQMEPE

-616 ANAYRYPGPRPQTKE
+616 TNAYRYPGPRPQTKE

-646 AKEIESETDIA
+646 AKEIENETDIA
-657 KIIDDTITYL
+657 KIIDDTINYL
-667 LKEKQFDE
+667 LKEKQFEE
-675 APISMKDLKIV
+675 APISLKDLKIV

>member
-1 MTEKLYRK
+1 MTEKLYCK
-9 KDKIMNSKYILY
+9 KVKIMNSKYILY

-71 ELAEE
+71 ELAAE
-76 KEQVLSQVV
+76 KEQVLSQVD

-106 AVLCSIEPTDDLEKI
+106 AVLCSIEPTDDWEKI

-181 AEKRALS
+181 PEKRALS

-400 MCLLILRRQKV
+400 ICLLILRRQKV

-548 NEDSGEIH
+548 NEDSSEIH

>member
-1 MTEKLYRK
+1 
-9 KDKIMNSKYILY
+9 MNSKYILY
-21 CIVTALIIVGIY
+21 CAVTALIIVGIY
-33 QIVAVGRVNYPEY
+33 QIAALGRVNYPEY

-57 IIAPFDFPVLKSPQ
+57 IIAPFDFPILKSPQ
-71 ELAEE
+71 ELSKETEE
-76 KEQVLSQVV
+76 VLSGID

-91 EEPLFEAISNLDNIY
+91 EEPLFEVISNLDNIY
-106 AVLCSIEPTDDLEKI
+106 AVLYTIEPTDDLEKI
-121 ASDLKR
+121 AADLKR
-127 AGYSFSP
+127 AGYTFTP

-139 TLRSSLRDRIYESL
+139 TLRSSLRDKIYESL
-153 RRELGTL
+153 RSELGIL
-160 YNQGIYESLEEDS
+160 YKQGIYESLEDDS
-173 ILIWQNDN
+173 ILIYQNN
-181 AEKRALS
+181 TAEKRAKS
-188 DFLPREKA
+188 DFLSREKA
-196 KEILI
+196 KAALLN
-201 DKFPEAKTF
+201 KFPEAETF
-210 VSEFTEQYLK
+210 ISEFTEQYLK
-220 PNLLVNEEKLNEL
+220 PNLLVNEEKLNKL
-233 NQSSLQTVQPSE
+233 HQSSLQTVQPSE

-258 SRVTEEEVRKLESL
+258 SRVTEDEVRKLESL
-272 QEAYKRQKI
+272 QEAYRREKI
-281 RKSPLQEMFLSLGLL
+281 RKSPLQELFLSLGLL

-333 LVILTVLSN
+333 LVMLTVLSN

-353 FAMIAI
+353 FAMFAI

-370 LLYSVCNILV
+370 LLYSVCNILI

-388 TFTPVIMLLSTI
+388 TFTPVIMILSTI

-418 WLYLLISLLVVII
+418 WLYLIISLLVVII

-504 HSLVVGNLAEHA
+504 HSLVVGNLAEHS

-556 SQIEPN
+556 SQMEPE

-616 ANAYRYPGPRPQTKE
+616 TNAYRYPGPRPQTKE

-646 AKEIESETDIA
+646 AKEIENETDIA
-657 KIIDDTITYL
+657 KIIDDTINYL
-667 LKEKQFDE
+667 LKEKQFEE
-675 APISMKDLKIV
+675 APISLKDLKIV

>member
-1 MTEKLYRK
+1 
-9 KDKIMNSKYILY
+9 MNSKYILY
-21 CIVTALIIVGIY
+21 CAVTALIIVGIY
-33 QIVAVGRVNYPEY
+33 QIAALGRVNYPEY

-57 IIAPFDFPVLKSPQ
+57 IIAPFDFPILKSPQ
-71 ELAEE
+71 ELSKETEE
-76 KEQVLSQVV
+76 VLSGID

-91 EEPLFEAISNLDNIY
+91 EEPLFEVISNLDNIY
-106 AVLCSIEPTDDLEKI
+106 AVLYTIEPTDDLEKI
-121 ASDLKR
+121 AADLKR
-127 AGYSFSP
+127 AGYTFTP

-139 TLRSSLRDRIYESL
+139 TLRSSLRDKIYESL
-153 RRELGTL
+153 RSELGIL
-160 YNQGIYESLEEDS
+160 YKQGIYESLEDDS
-173 ILIWQNDN
+173 ILIYQNN
-181 AEKRALS
+181 TAEKRAKS
-188 DFLPREKA
+188 DFLSREKA
-196 KEILI
+196 KAALLN
-201 DKFPEAKTF
+201 KFPEAETF
-210 VSEFTEQYLK
+210 ISEFTEQYLK
-220 PNLLVNEEKLNEL
+220 PNLLVNEEKLNKL
-233 NQSSLQTVQPSE
+233 HQSSLQTVQPSA

-272 QEAYKRQKI
+272 QEAYRREKI
-281 RKSPLQEMFLSLGLL
+281 RKSPLQELFLSLGLL

-333 LVILTVLSN
+333 LVIITVLSN
-342 FVLSGSNLIIP
+342 FVLSGGNLIIP

-370 LLYSVCNILV
+370 LLYSVCNILI

-388 TFTPVIMLLSTI
+388 TFTPVIMILSTI

-418 WLYLLISLLVVII
+418 WLYLIISLLVVII

-504 HSLVVGNLAEHA
+504 HSLVVGNLAEHS

-556 SQIEPN
+556 SQMEPE

-616 ANAYRYPGPRPQTKE
+616 TNAYRYPGPRPQTKE

-646 AKEIESETDIA
+646 AKEIENETDIA
-657 KIIDDTITYL
+657 KIIDDTINYL
-667 LKEKQFDE
+667 LKEKQFEE
-675 APISMKDLKIV
+675 APISLKDLKIV

>member
-1 MTEKLYRK
+1 MTEKLYCK
-9 KDKIMNSKYILY
+9 KVKIMNSKYILY

-71 ELAEE
+71 ELAAE
-76 KEQVLSQVV
+76 KEQVLSQVD

-106 AVLCSIEPTDDLEKI
+106 AVLCSIEPTDDWEKI

-323 FLPVNLGFIV
+323 FLPINLGFIV

-400 MCLLILRRQKV
+400 ICLLILRRQKV

-548 NEDSGEIH
+548 NEDSSEIH

-616 ANAYRYPGPRPQTKE
+616 TNAYRYPGPRPQTKE

>member
-1 MTEKLYRK
+1 
-9 KDKIMNSKYILY
+9 MNSKYILY
-21 CIVTALIIVGIY
+21 CAVTALIIVGIY
-33 QIVAVGRVNYPEY
+33 QIAALGRVNYPEY

-71 ELAEE
+71 ELSKETEE
-76 KEQVLSQVV
+76 VLSGID

-91 EEPLFEAISNLDNIY
+91 EEPLFEVISNLDNIY
-106 AVLCSIEPTDDLEKI
+106 AVLYTIEPTDDLEKI
-121 ASDLKR
+121 AADLKR
-127 AGYSFSP
+127 AGYTFTP

-139 TLRSSLRDRIYESL
+139 TLRSSLRDKIYESL
-153 RRELGTL
+153 RSELGIL
-160 YNQGIYESLEEDS
+160 YKQGIYESLEDDS
-173 ILIWQNDN
+173 ILIYQNN
-181 AEKRALS
+181 TAEKRAKS
-188 DFLPREKA
+188 DFLSREKA
-196 KEILI
+196 KAALLN
-201 DKFPEAKTF
+201 KFPEAETF
-210 VSEFTEQYLK
+210 ISEFTEQYLK
-220 PNLLVNEEKLNEL
+220 PNLLVNEEKLNKL
-233 NQSSLQTVQPSE
+233 HQSSLQTVQPSE

-258 SRVTEEEVRKLESL
+258 SRVTEDEVRKLESL
-272 QEAYKRQKI
+272 QEAYRREKI
-281 RKSPLQEMFLSLGLL
+281 RKSPLQELFLSLGLL
-296 MFIFVVI
+296 MYIFVVI

-323 FLPVNLGFIV
+323 FLPVNLGFMV

-342 FVLSGSNLIIP
+342 FVLSSSNLIIP
-353 FAMIAI
+353 FAMFAI

-370 LLYSVCNILV
+370 LLYGVCNILI

-388 TFTPVIMLLSTI
+388 TFTPVIMILSTI

-418 WLYLLISLLVVII
+418 WLYLIISLLVVII

-504 HSLVVGNLAEHA
+504 HSLVVGNLAEHS

-556 SQIEPN
+556 SQMEPE

-616 ANAYRYPGPRPQTKE
+616 TNAYRYPGPRPQTKE

-646 AKEIESETDIA
+646 AKEIENETDIA
-657 KIIDDTITYL
+657 KIIDDTINYL
-667 LKEKQFDE
+667 LKEKQFEE
-675 APISMKDLKIV
+675 APISLKDLKIV